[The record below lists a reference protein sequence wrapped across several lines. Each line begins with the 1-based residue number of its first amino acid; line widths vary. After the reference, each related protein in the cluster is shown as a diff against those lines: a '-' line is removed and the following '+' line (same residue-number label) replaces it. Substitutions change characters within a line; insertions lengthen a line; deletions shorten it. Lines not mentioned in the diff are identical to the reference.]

1 MPFAQRGCD
10 VIDLERVEVMYEK
23 GANIIADALTKVLG
37 RVKLQEAQERLRLV
51 MTDSEDRSKG
61 DEKGVPEG
69 HHSD

>member
-1 MPFAQRGCD
+1 M
-10 VIDLERVEVMYEK
+10 LYEK

-69 HHSD
+69 HHDD